1 MLFRGA
7 IEGFFLRKGIK
18 PAVAIVVSAI
28 IFGVIHANPAQ
39 IFFAFILG
47 LIFGWMYYRTGSIL
61 PSVVGHVLNN
71 TVSVS
76 VMATSPIEDMSK
88 TTAESIGMTA
98 TWFLLIAC
106 IAIAILSFVYLRKT
120 LPSSPFDVNG
130 NDNVN
135 ENENGNENI
144 IIENNNLN

>member
-1 MLFRGA
+1 
-7 IEGFFLRKGIK
+7 
-18 PAVAIVVSAI
+18 
-28 IFGVIHANPAQ
+28 
-39 IFFAFILG
+39 
-47 LIFGWMYYRTGSIL
+47 
-61 PSVVGHVLNN
+61 
-71 TVSVS
+71 
-76 VMATSPIEDMSK
+76 MATSPIEDMSK

-135 ENENGNENI
+135 ESTNENGNI